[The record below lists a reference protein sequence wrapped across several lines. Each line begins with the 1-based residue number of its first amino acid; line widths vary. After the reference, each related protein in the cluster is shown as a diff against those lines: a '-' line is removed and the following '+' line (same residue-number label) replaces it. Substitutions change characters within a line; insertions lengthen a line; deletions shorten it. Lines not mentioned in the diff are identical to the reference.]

1 VEETPACKV
10 ALPPVAE
17 SLDFVDIIDF
27 ASDLDVYTASR
38 KAVLAQ
44 EHMAEY
50 LPPSA

>member
-17 SLDFVDIIDF
+17 SFDFVDIIDF

-50 LPPSA
+50 LPSSV